1 MLVRMSKVEI
11 TGPRNEMLPV
21 LETIERAEVLQIDP
35 EIKGRIDEG
44 AVLQVRPLA
53 LDGRMLAERLFLE
66 DLSVKVDRLLALL
79 PDVATRESRLNAPS
93 AVNSIAAV
101 IGKHVQSAE
110 ERERRREALQGELA
124 QLNRYTVFLSTVESL
139 APKGA
144 DAAGLEFIGVE
155 VRDPAA
161 LEQLTRVAGR
171 LLLGTEVRTARAE
184 DGSYI
189 GLLTTEKDLATRL
202 KEGLRDNRIPE
213 IALPAYL
220 EGLSLP
226 EKIRATQARQEA
238 LRADV
243 AAIDKEA
250 RDFALS
256 WRGLYENVRDWLRR
270 RLALLRTSASMY
282 ETDRC
287 FVLYGWMPSA
297 SVEGLRKTLVAKHGE
312 TVVVEEREILQQ
324 DLDEVPVAL
333 RNPAYFKPFEL
344 LLRPLPTPR
353 YSSIDPTP
361 FIGIFFPLFFGMILG
376 DIGYG
381 LVLLL
386 VAAGLVVFAKGR
398 RTLRQAGQILAVAS
412 VYSIIFG
419 ALYGECFG
427 EAGAQWLGLGQ
438 ACIDRRTSI
447 VPMLYF
453 ALAVGAVHVL
463 VGLALGIVSSM
474 KGHRTREALSRLFSI
489 LALLC
494 VAGVLA
500 SYFAPVAALLRKP
513 LLMAMLV
520 IGPVLLLTGGLLAP
534 FELLRHL
541 GNIVSYARIMAVGL
555 ASVLLAY
562 VANELAG
569 AAGSVWVGIAVAVL
583 LHAFNILLG
592 VFAPTIH
599 ALRLHYVEFFG
610 KFIETGG
617 RRYEPLKKVD

>member
-1 MLVRMSKVEI
+1 MSKVEI

-44 AVLQVRPLA
+44 AVLQIHPLA
-53 LDGRMLAERLFLE
+53 LDGRMLAERLLLE

-79 PDVATRESRLNAPS
+79 LDVETRESHLSAPS

-144 DAAGLEFIGVE
+144 DGAGLEFIGVE

-171 LLLGTEVRTARAE
+171 LLLGAEVRTARAE

-189 GLLTTEKDLATRL
+189 GLLTTEKDLATKL

-226 EKIRATQARQEA
+226 EKIRATRARQEA
-238 LRADV
+238 LRADM
-243 AAIDKEA
+243 AALDKEA
-250 RDFALS
+250 QDFALS
-256 WRGLYENVRDWLRR
+256 WLGLYENVRDWLRR

-282 ETDRC
+282 EPTAVSCSTAGCHPRAWRGCGRRSSRNTARPWSSRSARSCSRTSTRC
-287 FVLYGWMPSA
+287 RWIAQPRV
-297 SVEGLRKTLVAKHGE
+297 
-312 TVVVEEREILQQ
+312 
-324 DLDEVPVAL
+324 
-333 RNPAYFKPFEL
+333 FKPFEL
-344 LLRPLPTPR
+344 SLRPLPTPR

-386 VAAGLVVFAKGR
+386 VAIGLVAFARGR
-398 RTLRQAGQILAVAS
+398 RTLRQVGQILAVAS

-419 ALYGECFG
+419 AL
-427 EAGAQWLGLGQ
+427 
-438 ACIDRRTSI
+438 
-447 VPMLYF
+447 
-453 ALAVGAVHVL
+453 
-463 VGLALGIVSSM
+463 
-474 KGHRTREALSRLFSI
+474 
-489 LALLC
+489 
-494 VAGVLA
+494 
-500 SYFAPVAALLRKP
+500 
-513 LLMAMLV
+513 
-520 IGPVLLLTGGLLAP
+520 
-534 FELLRHL
+534 
-541 GNIVSYARIMAVGL
+541 
-555 ASVLLAY
+555 
-562 VANELAG
+562 
-569 AAGSVWVGIAVAVL
+569 
-583 LHAFNILLG
+583 
-592 VFAPTIH
+592 
-599 ALRLHYVEFFG
+599 
-610 KFIETGG
+610 
-617 RRYEPLKKVD
+617 

>member
-79 PDVATRESRLNAPS
+79 PDVETRESHLSAPS

-144 DAAGLEFIGVE
+144 DGAGLEFIGVE

-171 LLLGTEVRTARAE
+171 LLLGAEVRTARAE

-189 GLLTTEKDLATRL
+189 GLLTTEKDLATKL

-226 EKIRATQARQEA
+226 EKIRATRARQEA

-243 AAIDKEA
+243 AALDKEA

-344 LLRPLPTPR
+344 LLRPLPAPR

-386 VAAGLVVFAKGR
+386 VAIGLVVFAKGR
-398 RTLRQAGQILAVAS
+398 RTLRQVGQILAVAS

-427 EAGAQWLGLGQ
+427 ELGAQWLGLGP

-463 VGLALGIVSSM
+463 VGLVLGIVSSL
-474 KGHRTREALSRLFSI
+474 KGHRKREAVARLFSI

-494 VAGVLA
+494 MAGVLA

-513 LLMAMLV
+513 LLMTMLV

-569 AAGSVWVGIAVAVL
+569 AAGSVWMGIAVAVL

>member
-1 MLVRMSKVEI
+1 MSKVEI

-21 LETIERAEVLQIDP
+21 LESIERAEVLQIDP

-44 AVLQVRPLA
+44 AALQVRPLA

-66 DLSVKVDRLLALL
+66 DLSVKVDRLLNLL
-79 PDVATRESRLNAPS
+79 PAVATRESRLNAPS

-110 ERERRREALQGELA
+110 ERERRRQALQGELA
-124 QLNRYTVFLSTVESL
+124 QLSRYAVFLSTVESL

-144 DAAGLEFIGVE
+144 DTAGLEFIGVE

-189 GLLTTEKDLATRL
+189 GLLTTEKDLATKL
-202 KEGLRDNRIPE
+202 KEGLRDNHIPE

-226 EKIRATQARQEA
+226 EKIRATRARQEA
-238 LRADV
+238 LRADL

-256 WRGLYENVRDWLRR
+256 WRGLYEDVRDWLRR

-297 SVEGLRKTLVAKHGE
+297 SVEGLRKMLVAKHGE

-333 RNPAYFKPFEL
+333 RNPAYFRPFEL
-344 LLRPLPTPR
+344 LLRPLPMPR
-353 YSSIDPTP
+353 YTSIDPTP

-386 VAAGLVVFAKGR
+386 VAAGLVVFARGR
-398 RTLRQAGQILAVAS
+398 RTLRQVGQILAVAS

-427 EAGAQWLGLGQ
+427 ALGAQWLGLGQ

-463 VGLALGIVSSM
+463 VALALGIVSSL
-474 KGHRTREALSRLFSI
+474 KGHRTREAVSRLFSI
-489 LALLC
+489 LTLLC

-534 FELLRHL
+534 FELLRHV

-569 AAGSVWVGIAVAVL
+569 AAGSVWMGIAVAVL

>member
-1 MLVRMSKVEI
+1 MSKVEI
-11 TGPRNEMLPV
+11 TGPRDELLPV
-21 LETIERAEVLQIDP
+21 LETIERAGVLQIDP

-44 AVLQVRPLA
+44 AVPQVRPLA
-53 LDGRMLAERLFLE
+53 LDGKMLAERLFLE
-66 DLSVKVDRLLALL
+66 DLSVKVDRLLELL
-79 PDVATRESRLNAPS
+79 PKVATRESYLS
-93 AVNSIAAV
+93 ASRAMNSIAAV
-101 IGKHVQSAE
+101 IGKHLASAE
-110 ERERRREALQGELA
+110 ERARRREALQGELA

-144 DAAGLEFIGVE
+144 EAAGLEFIGVE

-189 GLLTTEKDLATRL
+189 GLLTTEKDLAARL
-202 KEGLRDNRIPE
+202 KEGLRDNHIPE
-213 IALPAYL
+213 IALPGYL
-220 EGLSLP
+220 AGLSLP
-226 EKIRATQARQEA
+226 EKIRATRARLEA
-238 LRADV
+238 RRADL
-243 AAIDKEA
+243 AAIDEEA
-250 RDFALS
+250 QDFALS
-256 WRGLYENVRDWLRR
+256 WRGLYANVREWLGR
-270 RLALLRTSASMY
+270 RLVLLRTSASMY

-287 FVLYGWMPSA
+287 FVLYGWMPSV
-297 SVEGLRKTLVAKHGE
+297 SVDGLRKSLVAKHGE

-324 DLDEVPVAL
+324 DLDDVPVAL
-333 RNPAYFKPFEL
+333 RNPPYFRPFEL
-344 LLRPLPTPR
+344 LLRPLPAPR
-353 YSSIDPTP
+353 YTSIDPTP

-386 VAAGLVVFAKGR
+386 VAAGLVVFARGR
-398 RTLRQAGQILAVAS
+398 RTLRQIGQILAVAS

-419 ALYGECFG
+419 VLYGECFG
-427 EAGAQWLGLGQ
+427 ASGAQWLGFER

-453 ALAVGAVHVL
+453 ALAIGAVHVL
-463 VGLALGIVSSM
+463 IGLALGIVSSM
-474 KGHRTREALSRLFSI
+474 KGHHRREALSRLFSI

>member
-1 MLVRMSKVEI
+1 
-11 TGPRNEMLPV
+11 LPV

-35 EIKGRIDEG
+35 EIKGRIDED
-44 AVLQVRPLA
+44 AVLQVRPLT

-79 PDVATRESRLNAPS
+79 PDVATRESHLSAPS

-161 LEQLTRVAGR
+161 LEQLTRIAGR
-171 LLLGTEVRTARAE
+171 LLLGAEVRTTRAE

-189 GLLTTEKDLATRL
+189 GLLTTEKDLATKL

-213 IALPAYL
+213 IPLPAYV

-226 EKIRATQARQEA
+226 EKIRATRAHQDA

-243 AAIDKEA
+243 AAIEKEA
-250 RDFALS
+250 QDFALS

-297 SVEGLRKTLVAKHGE
+297 SVEGLRKALVAKHGE

-386 VAAGLVVFAKGR
+386 VAIGLVAFARGR

-427 EAGAQWLGLGQ
+427 ELGAQWLGLGP
-438 ACIDRRTSI
+438 ACINRRTSI

-463 VGLALGIVSSM
+463 VGLALGIVSSL

-489 LALLC
+489 LTLLC

-569 AAGSVWVGIAVAVL
+569 AAGSVWMGIAVAVL

-617 RRYEPLKKVD
+617 RRYVPLKKVD

>member
-1 MLVRMSKVEI
+1 MSKVEI

-79 PDVATRESRLNAPS
+79 PDVATRESHLSAPS

-171 LLLGTEVRTARAE
+171 LLLGAEVRTARAE

-189 GLLTTEKDLATRL
+189 GLLTTEKDLATKL

-213 IALPAYL
+213 IALPAYV

-226 EKIRATQARQEA
+226 EKIRATRARQEA

-250 RDFALS
+250 QDFALS

-353 YSSIDPTP
+353 YTSIDPTP

-386 VAAGLVVFAKGR
+386 VAIGLVAFARGR

-427 EAGAQWLGLGQ
+427 ELGAQWLGLGP

-463 VGLALGIVSSM
+463 VGLVLGIVSSL
-474 KGHRTREALSRLFSI
+474 KGHRTREAVSRLFSI
-489 LALLC
+489 LTLLC

-569 AAGSVWVGIAVAVL
+569 AAGSVWMGIAVAVL

>member
-1 MLVRMSKVEI
+1 VLVRMSKVEI

-213 IALPAYL
+213 IALPSYL

-297 SVEGLRKTLVAKHGE
+297 SVEGLRKTLIAKHGE

-398 RTLRQAGQILAVAS
+398 RTLRQVGQILAVAS

-513 LLMAMLV
+513 LLMALLV

-569 AAGSVWVGIAVAVL
+569 AAGSVWVGIAVAML

>member
-1 MLVRMSKVEI
+1 MSKVEI

-79 PDVATRESRLNAPS
+79 PKVETRESYLSAPS

-110 ERERRREALQGELA
+110 ERERRREALQGELV

-161 LEQLTRVAGR
+161 LEQLTRVAGH
-171 LLLGTEVRTARAE
+171 LLLGAEVRTARAE

-189 GLLTTEKDLATRL
+189 GLLTTEKDLATKL

-213 IALPAYL
+213 IALPAYM

-226 EKIRATQARQEA
+226 EKIRATRARQEA
-238 LRADV
+238 LQADV

-250 RDFALS
+250 QDFALS

-270 RLALLRTSASMY
+270 RLTLLRTSASMY

-353 YSSIDPTP
+353 YTSIDPTP

-386 VAAGLVVFAKGR
+386 VAIGLVAFAKGR
-398 RTLRQAGQILAVAS
+398 RTVRQAGQILLVAS
-412 VYSIIFG
+412 IYTVIFG

-427 EAGAQWLGLGQ
+427 ELGAQWLGLGR

-447 VPMLYF
+447 LPMLYF

-463 VGLALGIVSSM
+463 VGLALGIVSSL
-474 KGHRTREALSRLFSI
+474 KGHRTREAVSRLFSI
-489 LALLC
+489 LTLLC

-520 IGPVLLLTGGLLAP
+520 IGPVLLLAGGLLAP

-555 ASVLLAY
+555 ASVLLAH

-569 AAGSVWVGIAVAVL
+569 AAGSVWMGIAVAVL

>member
-11 TGPRNEMLPV
+11 TGPRKELLPV
-21 LETIERAEVLQIDP
+21 LETIERAGVLQIDP

-79 PDVATRESRLNAPS
+79 PDVATQQSRLSAPN

-101 IGKHVQSAE
+101 IGKHLQSAE

-189 GLLTTEKDLATRL
+189 GLLTTEKELATKL

-226 EKIRATQARQEA
+226 EKIRATRARLEA
-238 LRADV
+238 LRADL

-250 RDFALS
+250 QDFALS
-256 WRGLYENVRDWLRR
+256 WRGLYENVREWLSR
-270 RLALLRTSASMY
+270 RLVLLRTSASMY

-297 SVEGLRKTLVAKHGE
+297 SVDGLRKALVAKHGE
-312 TVVVEEREILQQ
+312 TVVIEEREILQQ
-324 DLDEVPVAL
+324 DLDDVPVAL
-333 RNPAYFKPFEL
+333 RNPAYFRPFEL

-386 VAAGLVVFAKGR
+386 VAIGLVAFAKGR
-398 RTLRQAGQILAVAS
+398 RTVRQAGQILLVAS
-412 VYSIIFG
+412 IYTVIFG

-427 EAGAQWLGLGQ
+427 ELGAQWLGLGR

-447 VPMLYF
+447 LPMLYF

-463 VGLALGIVSSM
+463 VGLVLGIVSSL
-474 KGHRTREALSRLFSI
+474 KGHRTREAVSRLFSI
-489 LALLC
+489 LTLLC

-520 IGPVLLLTGGLLAP
+520 IGPVLLLAGGLLAP

-569 AAGSVWVGIAVAVL
+569 AAGSVWMGIAVAVL

>member
-1 MLVRMSKVEI
+1 MSKVEI
-11 TGPRNEMLPV
+11 TGPRSEMLPV
-21 LETIERAEVLQIDP
+21 LESIERAEVLQIDP

-44 AVLQVRPLA
+44 AALQVRPLA

-66 DLSVKVDRLLALL
+66 DLSVKVDRLLNLL

-110 ERERRREALQGELA
+110 ERERRRQALQGELA
-124 QLNRYTVFLSTVESL
+124 QLSRYAVFLSTVESL

-144 DAAGLEFIGVE
+144 DTAGLEFIGVE

-189 GLLTTEKDLATRL
+189 GLLTTEKDLATKL
-202 KEGLRDNRIPE
+202 KEGLRDNHIPE

-226 EKIRATQARQEA
+226 EKIRATRARLDA
-238 LRADV
+238 LRADLAV
-243 AAIDKEA
+243 IDKEA
-250 RDFALS
+250 HDFALS
-256 WRGLYENVRDWLRR
+256 WRGLYENVQGWLRR

-333 RNPAYFKPFEL
+333 RNPAYFRPFEL
-344 LLRPLPTPR
+344 LLRPLPMPR
-353 YSSIDPTP
+353 YTSIDPTP

-386 VAAGLVVFAKGR
+386 VAAGLVVFARGR
-398 RTLRQAGQILAVAS
+398 RTLRQVGQILAVAS

-427 EAGAQWLGLGQ
+427 ALGAQWLGLDR

-453 ALAVGAVHVL
+453 ALAIGAVHVL
-463 VGLALGIVSSM
+463 VGLALGIVSSL
-474 KGHRTREALSRLFSI
+474 KGHRTREAASRLFSI
-489 LALLC
+489 LALLGL
-494 VAGVLA
+494 AGVLA

-569 AAGSVWVGIAVAVL
+569 AAGSVWMGIAVAVL

>member
-44 AVLQVRPLA
+44 AALQVHPLA

-79 PDVATRESRLNAPS
+79 PDVETRESHLSAPS

-124 QLNRYTVFLSTVESL
+124 QLVRYAVFLSTVESL

-144 DAAGLEFIGVE
+144 DGAGLEFIGVE
-155 VRDPAA
+155 VSDPAA

-171 LLLGTEVRTARAE
+171 LLLGAEVRTARAE

-189 GLLTTEKDLATRL
+189 GLLTTEKDLATKL

-226 EKIRATQARQEA
+226 EKIRATRARQEA
-238 LRADV
+238 LGADV
-243 AAIDKEA
+243 AALDKEA

-386 VAAGLVVFAKGR
+386 VAIGLVVFARGR
-398 RTLRQAGQILAVAS
+398 RTLQQVGQILAVAS

-427 EAGAQWLGLGQ
+427 ELGAQWLGLGP

-463 VGLALGIVSSM
+463 VGLVLGIVSSL
-474 KGHRTREALSRLFSI
+474 KGHRKREAMARLFSI

-494 VAGVLA
+494 MAGVLA

-569 AAGSVWVGIAVAVL
+569 AAGSVWMGIAVAVL

>member
-1 MLVRMSKVEI
+1 MSKVEI

-66 DLSVKVDRLLALL
+66 DLSAKVDRLLALL
-79 PDVATRESRLNAPS
+79 PDVATRESRLSAPS

-101 IGKHVQSAE
+101 IGKHVQLAE
-110 ERERRREALQGELA
+110 ERERRRQALQGELA
-124 QLNRYTVFLSTVESL
+124 QLNRYAVFLSTVESL

-144 DAAGLEFIGVE
+144 DTTGLEFIGVE

-171 LLLGTEVRTARAE
+171 LLLGAEVRTARAE

-202 KEGLRDNRIPE
+202 KEGLRDNHIPE
-213 IALPAYL
+213 IALPDYL
-220 EGLSLP
+220 QGLSLP
-226 EKIRATQARQEA
+226 EKIGATRARQET

-243 AAIDKEA
+243 ATLDKEA
-250 RDFALS
+250 REFAAS

-333 RNPAYFKPFEL
+333 RNPAYFRPFEL

-353 YSSIDPTP
+353 YTSIDPTP

-386 VAAGLVVFAKGR
+386 VAIGLVAFARGR

-412 VYSIIFG
+412 VYAIIFG

-489 LALLC
+489 LTLLC